1 MKIVIE
7 DKLDWKKED
16 GGAAL
21 VGYPMYEILKMNFWA
36 FQNKQESDII
46 LL

>member
-1 MKIVIE
+1 MVQRNQEGASMKIVIE
-7 DKLDWKKED
+7 DKKKKKKED

-36 FQNKQESDII
+36 F
-46 LL
+46 